1 MNQIPIFKVLM
12 SPAADKA
19 VAEVLKSG
27 HIAQGPKV
35 DEFEKQLKTAL
46 GLFNAQEVI
55 TVNSGTSALHLAMV
69 LAGVGPGGFVAC
81 SPMTCS
87 ATVSPIIHLGAL
99 PLWIDVDPLTGCM
112 DTKSLAKALSV
123 FEVKAVV
130 AIDWAGVPCDYIGI
144 ERELKKARSTASI
157 IQDAAHA
164 MFARDQEGVP
174 IGRRALHKGTS
185 HFVCH
190 STQAIKHLTTGDGG
204 VLIPPVAQAERA
216 RKLRWFGL
224 DRRSSKDFRS
234 EQEITEAGY
243 KFHMND
249 IAAAIGISNLPAAQ
263 WAVERHRANA
273 KEYWKAFC
281 GLAPKVKVAPY
292 YEGASYWIYTILVDD
307 RASFQAHMTKFGI
320 DTSQVHRRNDTQPA
334 FHSPVLSE
342 LPGLNQ
348 FSAEQISIPVGWW
361 LSAEDKERII
371 SAVRQWARA

>member
-1 MNQIPIFKVLM
+1 MNQIPLFKVLM

-35 DEFEKQLKTAL
+35 DEFEKQLKAAL

-69 LAGVGPGGFVAC
+69 LAGIGPGDLVAV

-87 ATVSPIIHLGAL
+87 ATISPIFHLGAK

-112 DTKSLAKALSV
+112 STKSLAKALTD

-130 AIDWAGVPCDYIGI
+130 AIDWAGVPCNYGAIRDIIMSAGTKTAII
-144 ERELKKARSTASI
+144 E
-157 IQDAAHA
+157 DAAHA
-164 MFARDQEGVP
+164 MFARGYDGQP
-174 IGRRALHKGTS
+174 IGRKALTPDVEHYIS
-185 HFVCH
+185 F
-190 STQAIKHLTTGDGG
+190 SMQAIKHLTTGDGG
-204 VLIPPVAQAERA
+204 ALIPPVAQAERA

-249 IAAAIGISNLPAAQ
+249 IAAAIGLTNLPLAQ
-263 WAVERHRANA
+263 IAVEQHKTNA

-281 GLAPKVKVAPY
+281 GLQPKVKVAPY

-307 RASFQAHMTKFGI
+307 RASFQAHMTKCGV

-334 FHSPVLSE
+334 FNDGSAGK
-342 LPGLNQ
+342 LPGVEA

-371 SAVRQWARA
+371 SAVRQWAKA

>member
-1 MNQIPIFKVLM
+1 MNQIPLFKVLM

-35 DEFEKQLKTAL
+35 DEFEKQLKAAL

-69 LAGVGPGGFVAC
+69 LADVGPRDLVAV

-87 ATVSPIIHLGAL
+87 ATISPIFHLGAK
-99 PLWIDVDPLTGCM
+99 PLWVDVDPLTGCM
-112 DTKSLAKALSV
+112 DPVALAKTLADW
-123 FEVKAVV
+123 EVKAVV
-130 AIDWAGVPCDYIGI
+130 AIDWAGVPCNYNAIKAVI
-144 ERELKKARSTASI
+144 KKGSPQAAI
-157 IQDAAHA
+157 IDDAAHA
-164 MFARDQEGVP
+164 MFARDFDGGV
-174 IGRRALHKGTS
+174 IGRRAFQADINHY
-185 HFVCH
+185 VCF
-190 STQAIKHLTTGDGG
+190 SLQAIKHLTTGDGG

-334 FHSPVLSE
+334 FNDGSAGK
-342 LPGLNQ
+342 LPGVEA

-361 LSAEDKERII
+361 LSADDKERII
-371 SAVRQWARA
+371 SAVRQWAKA